1 VLVLEP
7 LDRRLS
13 LLAGGPAPRN
23 LDGRLGETPAD
34 AKSAVGVDALG
45 RQVLDATG
53 PGQLVDVEAMRPRMR
68 TMRSWLANTR

>member
-13 LLAGGPAPRN
+13 LLAEGPAPRH

-34 AKSAVGVDALG
+34 AKTEIGVDSLG
-45 RQVLDATG
+45 RQILDATG
-53 PGQLVDVEAMRPRMR
+53 AGQFFDSQGLGPR
-68 TMRSWLANTR
+68 AIPAE